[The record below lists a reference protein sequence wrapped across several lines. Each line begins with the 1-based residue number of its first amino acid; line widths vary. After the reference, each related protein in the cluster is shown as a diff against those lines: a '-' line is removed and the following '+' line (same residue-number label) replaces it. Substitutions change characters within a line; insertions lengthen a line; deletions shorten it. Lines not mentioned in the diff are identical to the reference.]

1 MGKGTRFYIVEGG
14 YKPILRTV
22 TYISDKV
29 FEWNYG
35 WAFRNQLHPNPNLKS
50 KVKYMLKP

>member
-50 KVKYMLKP
+50 KVKYILKP